1 MIIYCLLYPILTMTF
16 LMLWVFQS
24 TLPGK
29 VIGMAPFLVGIALI
43 IVFVIELILIQ
54 IFRKHIKSLFSKI
67 ITLVIAFFLYEC
79 TMWLLGGNIVLFGAF
94 QKPLIENTDG
104 AFSFSSIFALIII
117 LGLIL
122 INKKITAKN
131 VAQQNL

>member
-1 MIIYCLLYPILTMTF
+1 MTF